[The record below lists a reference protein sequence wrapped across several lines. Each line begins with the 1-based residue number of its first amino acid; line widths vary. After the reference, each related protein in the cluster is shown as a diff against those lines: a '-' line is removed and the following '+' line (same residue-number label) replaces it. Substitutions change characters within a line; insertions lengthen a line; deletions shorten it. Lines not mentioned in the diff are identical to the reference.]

1 MSKSKKIRKSLK
13 EKGLNPDERIYVSKR
28 NSNNSI
34 TIMLASDCGSL
45 SIKILKKEVGKN
57 NAY

>member
-34 TIMLASDCGSL
+34 TIMLASDCGR
-45 SIKILKKEVGKN
+45 SIYQNIKKGGRQK
-57 NAY
+57 